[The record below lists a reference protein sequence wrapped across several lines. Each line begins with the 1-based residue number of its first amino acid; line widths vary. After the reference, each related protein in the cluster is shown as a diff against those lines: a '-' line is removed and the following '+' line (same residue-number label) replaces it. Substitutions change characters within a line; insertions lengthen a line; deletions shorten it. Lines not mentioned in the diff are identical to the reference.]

1 MPPHL
6 TGAFSRFRETRADR
20 PQFLNDFL
28 KFPLD
33 ILMYLYYNKD
43 NKRIKK
49 GNDDK

>member
-1 MPPHL
+1 MGDP
-6 TGAFSRFRETRADR
+6 GRR
-20 PQFLNDFL
+20 PQFFSIDFF